1 MILVGVGVLG
11 AVAATVLAT
20 QVLQNTDSSE
30 RAIGDVVTMPYHATG
45 QMDGTKL
52 VLREELTLDDDFDR
66 AIVAMFG
73 PLTSSEDTDQ
83 MREPEGWQ
91 WDRSGAETKF
101 VRTRTVS
108 PDRGLPLG
116 NRLTIALDL
125 GVLPV
130 RGSAVSL
137 GVRDGSQIV
146 LTTPQ
151 ITRATPPAAPTTDV
165 RPEGS
170 QVTTITVGHDTA
182 GVTVV
187 ALIESFR
194 NAAGLGLYRAA
205 QWWGL
210 PWIIGIMVA
219 LFGSVLWDRLLRRL
233 APQTTIDHTAVDG
246 RTEDRCGYE
255 ASRWYMMCSPTGR
268 AGGGRT
274 LPAPSSGS
282 RIRATCHSRDRV
294 GIRLH
299 DGVELHAVI
308 AGRARPLDGVFTERR
323 PVPWPWRRGI
333 DHETRGGDVGSPARR
348 WAPSSLSRA
357 PPQSSSATTTW
368 PGGDPSTV
376 DGRFRW

>member
-1 MILVGVGVLG
+1 MRDVESSPHLDRWINRLFMSAIILVITVATIASGEAWAIVGGFLGLAGAWLLTTLVRASRRRELWGTGMILAGVGVLG
-11 AVAATVLAT
+11 AVAVTVLVT
-20 QVLQNTDSSE
+20 QVLQDADSSE

-45 QMDGTKL
+45 RMDGTKL

-66 AIVAMFG
+66 AIVAIFG

-83 MREPEGWQ
+83 MRQPEGWE
-91 WDRSGAETKF
+91 WDHSGAKTKF

-146 LTTPQ
+146 LTTPPDALG
-151 ITRATPPAAPTTDV
+151 ATAPAAPTTDV

-187 ALIESFR
+187 ALIDSFR
-194 NAAGLGLYRAA
+194 NPAGLGLYRAA

-210 PWIIGIMVA
+210 PWVIGIMVA

-233 APQTTIDHTAVDG
+233 APRQRSTT
-246 RTEDRCGYE
+246 
-255 ASRWYMMCSPTGR
+255 P
-268 AGGGRT
+268 
-274 LPAPSSGS
+274 
-282 RIRATCHSRDRV
+282 
-294 GIRLH
+294 
-299 DGVELHAVI
+299 
-308 AGRARPLDGVFTERR
+308 
-323 PVPWPWRRGI
+323 
-333 DHETRGGDVGSPARR
+333 
-348 WAPSSLSRA
+348 
-357 PPQSSSATTTW
+357 
-368 PGGDPSTV
+368 PSTAAPRTGV
-376 DGRFRW
+376 VTKPAAGT